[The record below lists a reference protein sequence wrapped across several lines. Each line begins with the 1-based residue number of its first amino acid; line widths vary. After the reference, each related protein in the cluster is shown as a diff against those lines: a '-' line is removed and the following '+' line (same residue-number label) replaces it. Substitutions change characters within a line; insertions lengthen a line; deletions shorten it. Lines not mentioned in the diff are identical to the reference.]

1 MVDELIANDLTLA
14 YETREVVHDLS
25 LAIPREK
32 ITSIVGANAC
42 GKSTLLRA
50 LSRLLKP
57 RRGSVLLDGHD
68 IAQLPTR
75 EVARK
80 IGILPQSPTA
90 PEGIL
95 VADLVGRGRY
105 AYQRWYRQWSAEDE
119 RAVNDALQATNTTSL
134 AGRAIDELSGG
145 QRQRVWIAMAL
156 AQGADI
162 MLLDEPTTYL
172 DIAHQIEVLELLA
185 RLNAAEGRTIV
196 LVLHDLHQACR
207 YSDHL
212 VAMKDGRIYAQ
223 GRPTEVVDAHM
234 VREVFDV
241 ECEVVPDPVIG
252 APMIVPLAG
261 RDRLTERFRGSP
273 PSTLSKA

>member
-1 MVDELIANDLTLA
+1 MADELIAKDLTLA
-14 YETREVVHDLS
+14 YDAREVVHDLD
-25 LAIPREK
+25 LEILK
-32 ITSIVGANAC
+32 GKVTSIVGANAC

-68 IAQLPTR
+68 IVHLPTR

-80 IGILPQSPTA
+80 IGILPQNPTA
-90 PEGIL
+90 PEGIV

-105 AYQRWYRQWSAEDE
+105 AYQRWYRQWAEEDE
-119 RAVNDALQATNTTSL
+119 HAVSAALEATNTASL
-134 AGRAIDELSGG
+134 AGRTIDELSGG

-162 MLLDEPTTYL
+162 MLLDEPTTFL

-185 RLNAAEGRTIV
+185 RLNASEGRTIV

-212 VAMKDGRIYAQ
+212 VAMRAGRIHAE
-223 GRPTEVVDAHM
+223 GVPWEIVDATL

-241 ECEVVPDPVIG
+241 ECEVVRDPVMG
-252 APMIVPLAG
+252 APLIVPLAG
-261 RDRLTERFRGSP
+261 RERLAERFRGSTT
-273 PSTLSKA
+273 SSA